1 MMNKKRALPLVALTL
16 VLVLALGIG
25 LGSAATGS
33 VSQDE
38 ISKIVDT
45 TTDQSKIQ
53 SPLLEVA
60 KTAKESVVGVNNYQ
74 AQQYSPFDS
83 FGFGFGFGYREQT
96 PYDNTPRLRG
106 TGSGIV
112 VSPYGHVLTNQ
123 HVVDGAE
130 KLTVTY
136 GDKELDATL
145 VSSDKALDLAVLLV
159 PGLDLPAAPLGD
171 SDALQ
176 IGEYAI
182 VIGNP
187 LGKFDRSV
195 TLGVVSSVT
204 RTMASSGR
212 DRFGLRTNTEN
223 HMIQVD
229 AAISSGNSGG
239 GMFNT
244 LGQLQGIPT
253 LKYDSDMFSRTS
265 VDNIGMC
272 IPINAAKPMIKAALE
287 KYDAKD
293 VADMAEQNRAAS
305 QESAKEDTKGLSPNT
320 PRMGVRIFTLPASY
334 LPVAQGTLPQGA
346 YVSEVEAKSPAESAG
361 MKPGDIIVEAAGEVV
376 QDADQLVSIVSRQ
389 NAEKAMTVKV
399 YRVPGLA
406 EALENPEKIA
416 GLEKGEYID
425 LEITLRVMENAA
437 RNGN

>member
-1 MMNKKRALPLVALTL
+1 MMNNKRALPLVALTL

-45 TTDQSKIQ
+45 TTDPSKIQ

-136 GDKELDATL
+136 DGKELDATL

-159 PGLDLPAAPLGD
+159 PGLELPAAPLGD

-272 IPINAAKPMIKAALE
+272 IPINAAKPMIKSALE

-305 QESAKEDTKGLSPNT
+305 QESAKADTKGLSPNT

-361 MKPGDIIVEAAGEVV
+361 MQPGDIIVEAAGEVV
-376 QDADQLVSIVSRQ
+376 QNADQLVSIVSKQ
-389 NAEKAMTVKV
+389 NAEKALTVKV

-425 LEITLRVMENAA
+425 LEISLRVMENAA
-437 RNGN
+437 RN